1 MNTYFYDDYEITE
14 LSYFEYKN
22 LVKSFLSAQ
31 GEKIVNIFERLVA
44 SKAVAERELHVADKI
59 KIILFI
65 RCLVLGEEVSVSFDN
80 KQYNINLNL
89 MIDSISY
96 TKDNF
101 TYNSMVFKTPKNI
114 FYKNKFNCLID
125 NFYSFE
131 LDGET
136 KIVDNY
142 TYKQKEII
150 LQNLLQMKVSGIVEE
165 YGAYLET
172 FYIEYINNIKINLF
186 DSNLLKLI
194 KDFYSVNLNEMYDI
208 EYNVLNYLKFDSNV
222 FDKYGLPELKI
233 FINKYI
239 KEQEEKSK
247 KSGNK
252 DFNL

>member
-44 SKAVAERELHVADKI
+44 SKAVTERDLHIADKI

-65 RCLVLGEEVSVSFDN
+65 RCLILGEEVSVSFDN
-80 KQYNINLNL
+80 KQYNFNLNL

-96 TKDNF
+96 TKNDF
-101 TYNSMVFKTPKNI
+101 TYNDMIFKTPKNI
-114 FYKNKFNCLID
+114 FYKNKFSCLID

-131 LDGET
+131 LDGER
-136 KIVDNY
+136 KIVDSY

-172 FYIEYINNIKINLF
+172 FYIEYINNVKINLF

-194 KDFYSVNLNEMYDI
+194 KDFYSVDLNEMYDI

-222 FDKYGLPELKI
+222 FDRYGLPELRI

-252 DFNL
+252 DFDL